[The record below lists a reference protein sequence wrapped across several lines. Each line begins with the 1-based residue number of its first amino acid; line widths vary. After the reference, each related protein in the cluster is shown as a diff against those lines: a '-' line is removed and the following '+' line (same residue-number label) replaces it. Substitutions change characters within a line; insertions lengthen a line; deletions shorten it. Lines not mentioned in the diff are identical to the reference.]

1 MPETEPDRLLMP
13 QESIVYGYL
22 LAEDSDEIQIGLWR
36 KEIAAFCEAR
46 GYRLA
51 LVFVDRGIPHEQ
63 VARIGFTA
71 LLDVLEL
78 RTAHAVVVPSI
89 DHLSGDNHAIAVLR
103 RLVRRTGSQL
113 VLIDEKP
120 DDMRAD
126 GA

>member
-13 QESIVYGYL
+13 QESTVYGYL

-36 KEIAAFCEAR
+36 KEVAAFCEAR
-46 GYRLA
+46 GYRLVLIFA
-51 LVFVDRGIPHEQ
+51 DWGIPHGQ

-78 RTAHAVVVPSI
+78 RTAHAVVLPSI
-89 DHLSGDNHAIAVLR
+89 DHLSGENHAIAVLR

-126 GA
+126 DA